1 MDRGVEGSPR
11 ILLVEDDPASRLFLA
26 TVLEAMPATV
36 VVAGSLAEARR
47 CIAGDGDAGD
57 GVARDGGFD
66 LWLFDANLP
75 DGSGAGLLEEL
86 RARDA
91 VTPALAHT
99 AGCDRGALDALL
111 AAGFAEVLVKPLP
124 AAALQAAV
132 RRALGHSERI
142 RIAEPPM
149 PCGKLPVW
157 DDAVAA
163 AALNGD
169 AKHVAALRSLFLA
182 ELPAQRDAVL
192 AALDRNDMAALAAQL
207 HRLSA
212 SCGFAGAARLAA
224 AVDGLRE
231 VPASLDARARF
242 AHAARDVLDPA

>member
-1 MDRGVEGSPR
+1 MDRGIEGSPR
-11 ILLVEDDPASRLFLA
+11 VLLVEDDPASRLFLA

-36 VVAGSLAEARR
+36 VAAGSLAEARR
-47 CIAGDGDAGD
+47 CVPHDGVSGDGA
-57 GVARDGGFD
+57 FD

-75 DGSGAGLLEEL
+75 DGSGVDLLAEL

-91 VTPALAHT
+91 VAPALAHT
-99 AGCDRGALDALL
+99 AGCERDALDALL

-132 RRALGHSERI
+132 RRALGHAKRL
-142 RIAEPPM
+142 RIAEPRM
-149 PCGKLPVW
+149 SCGKLPVW
-157 DDAVAA
+157 DDAAAA

-192 AALDRNDMAALAAQL
+192 VALDRNDMAALAAQL
-207 HRLSA
+207 HRLRA
-212 SCGFAGAARLAA
+212 SCGFAGAAGLAA

-231 VPASLDARARF
+231 APASLDARARF

>member
-1 MDRGVEGSPR
+1 MRTDRGIQGSPR
-11 ILLVEDDPASRLFLA
+11 VLLVEDDPASRLFLA
-26 TVLEAMPATV
+26 TVLEALPATV
-36 VVAGSLAEARR
+36 VVAGSLAEARQ
-47 CIAGDGDAGD
+47 CVHGDGF
-57 GVARDGGFD
+57 ARDGAFD

-99 AGCDRGALDALL
+99 ASCERGALDALL

-124 AAALQAAV
+124 ATTLQAAV
-132 RRALGHSERI
+132 RRALGRPERN
-142 RIAEPPM
+142 RVAEPPM
-149 PCGKLPVW
+149 PCGKLPIW
-157 DDAVAA
+157 DDAAAA

-182 ELPAQRDAVL
+182 ELPGQRDAVL
-192 AALDRNDMAALAAQL
+192 AACDRNDAAALIAQL
-207 HRLSA
+207 HRLRA
-212 SCGFAGAARLAA
+212 SCGFAGAARLAT

-231 VPASLDARARF
+231 APVSIEARTRF
-242 AHAARDVLDPA
+242 AHAARDVLDSA